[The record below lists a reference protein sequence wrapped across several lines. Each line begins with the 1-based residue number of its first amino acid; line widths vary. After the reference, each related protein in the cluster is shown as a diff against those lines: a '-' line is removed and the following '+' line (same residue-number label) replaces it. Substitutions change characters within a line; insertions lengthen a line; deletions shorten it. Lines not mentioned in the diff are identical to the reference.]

1 MDGAGKG
8 RKALAEVGIQMP
20 EAAKVAVAV
29 DSGTMS
35 GPLVPVTGRPDGA
48 AAAGRRWDIA
58 GAAMRAA
65 TVVSSLLALA
75 LMVSAEQR
83 GELSLFGFQLP
94 LHSKWSFSD
103 SLEYLVGISA
113 AVAAH
118 SLLQLLLSV
127 RKLVKKA
134 PVIPSR
140 RHGWVIFAGDQAF
153 AYAMMSAGSAAAGI
167 TNLNRTGIRHTALPD
182 FCKPLHR
189 FCDRMAI
196 SITFAFLS
204 CLLLATSA
212 ILDVLW
218 LSKY

>member
-140 RHGWVIFAGDQAF
+140 RHGWVIFAGDQVLLF
-153 AYAMMSAGSAAAGI
+153 MTCRSSCPSHPFSFKIKNVPGSNHISRLGI
-167 TNLNRTGIRHTALPD
+167 LSIVGLWVNKRL
-182 FCKPLHR
+182 LH
-189 FCDRMAI
+189 M
-196 SITFAFLS
+196 L
-204 CLLLATSA
+204 
-212 ILDVLW
+212 
-218 LSKY
+218 

>member
-1 MDGAGKG
+1 MDAAVKG
-8 RKALAEVGIQMP
+8 RKAPAEVGIQMP
-20 EAAKVAVAV
+20 EVAKVAAAA

-35 GPLVPVTGRPDGA
+35 GPLVPVTGGTDSA
-48 AAAGRRWDIA
+48 AEGGRRWEVA
-58 GAAMRAA
+58 GAVVRAV

-83 GELSLFGFQLP
+83 GELSLLGFQLP
-94 LHSKWSFSD
+94 LYSKWSFSD

-118 SLLQLLLSV
+118 SLLQLLLTM
-127 RKLVKKA
+127 RKLLKKA
-134 PVIPSR
+134 LVIPSR
-140 RHGWVIFAGDQAF
+140 RHAWVIFAGDQAF
-153 AYAMMSAGSAAAGI
+153 AYAMMSAGSAAAGV

-196 SITFAFLS
+196 SITFAFIS
-204 CLLLATSA
+204 CLLLAISA

-218 LSKY
+218 LSRS